1 MALRGAGGGQTF
13 ELTGGRPCLDL
24 VNTLEAR
31 PTPHPRERLPT
42 YADLLA
48 WGEQAA
54 LLTPGQ
60 ARRLRE
66 RARRRG
72 GEAEAARRRA
82 LFLRESLYSVFSAV
96 AAGRAVPPR
105 ALFVL
110 NAALPGAL
118 ARLRIVGGRDAL
130 AWGWSGE
137 AAFDRVLWP
146 VIQSAAELLTSP
158 ARERLR
164 ECAAPACGWLF
175 LDASRNRSRRW
186 CDMSVCGNRAK
197 ARRHYRRER
206 ARRRKAAPGFRATAR
221 PAGRPRTRRASRGG
235 R

>member
-1 MALRGAGGGQTF
+1 MAGRAAAGGGNRF

-24 VNTLEAR
+24 VNTLDAR
-31 PTPHPRERLPT
+31 PTSHPRELLSS

-54 LLTPGQ
+54 LLSPGQ
-60 ARRLRE
+60 ARRLRD

-82 LFLRESLYSVFSAV
+82 LLLREALYSLFSAA

-105 ALFVL
+105 ALRLL
-110 NAALPGAL
+110 NDALPRAL
-118 ARLRIVGGRDAL
+118 ARLRIVGGRGAL
-130 AWGWSGE
+130 GWGWSAE
-137 AAFDRVLWP
+137 TEFDRVLWP
-146 VIQSAAELLTSP
+146 VIRSAGELLASP

-164 ECAAPACGWLF
+164 ECAAPNCAWLF

-197 ARRHYRRER
+197 ARRHYRRKR
-206 ARRRKAAPGFRATAR
+206 ARRRQTAP
-221 PAGRPRTRRASRGG
+221 
-235 R
+235 